1 MKHRLQ
7 VKGLSKSF
15 GATRALIH
23 ADLTVEPGTVHALL
37 GENGSGKSTL
47 VKILGGVH
55 RPNDGELIFQ
65 HELDLSSP
73 PAARKLGIATVF
85 QEVLT
90 VSSQSVYDNVWLGS
104 DGLFRTRGNYK
115 TRRETT
121 RQILNELLGYDID
134 LDLLASEVSLS
145 DRQAI
150 CIARA
155 LVAEPKLLILDEST
169 AALDIATRDRL
180 FTIIRR
186 LQTDGVGVL
195 FITHRMDEITEIS
208 DVVTVLRSG
217 QTVATVDKEQ
227 ITSERLVELMTGTD
241 SSTSH
246 ERQPVVPGEVV
257 LEAAAIQL
265 RSDREPV
272 NLTIRAGELIGL
284 AGLEGHGQDLFIRR
298 LAAVEKGPGSVKVLR
313 NDELTTLSWRNAA
326 ELGVSYLPRERR
338 GESIFPALTIREN
351 FAMPTL
357 GRDKKGGL
365 WSPLKTKQRFKY
377 FADQLNVRMA
387 SDEAAISTLSGGNQ
401 QKVLMARWLA
411 TEPQVLLLN
420 DPTRGVDLGTK
431 REIYKLLD
439 DLCREGMAIVMLSSE
454 ADELIELMD
463 RVLVFRDG
471 ELGETIERSQ
481 LTRRRLVSA
490 YFGQAKE
497 TAA

>member
-15 GATRALIH
+15 GATRALIN
-23 ADLTVEPGTVHALL
+23 ADLTVEAGTVHALL

-55 RPNDGELIFQ
+55 RPNDGELVF
-65 HELDLSSP
+65 ENRLDLSSP
-73 PAARKLGIATVF
+73 SAARKLGIATVF

-115 TRRETT
+115 TRRKTT
-121 RQILNELLGYDID
+121 REILKELLGYDID
-134 LDLLASEVSLS
+134 LDLLASDVSLS

-155 LVAEPKLLILDEST
+155 LVTEPKFLILDEST

-186 LQTDGVGVL
+186 LQADGVGVL
-195 FITHRMDEITEIS
+195 FITHRMDEITQIS

-217 QTVATVDKEQ
+217 QTIATVEKEQ
-227 ITSERLVELMTGTD
+227 ITSQRLVELMTGTD
-241 SSTSH
+241 SATTH
-246 ERQPVVPGEVV
+246 ERQPVTPGEVV
-257 LEAAAIQL
+257 LKADAIQL
-265 RSDREPV
+265 LPDREPV
-272 NLTIRAGELIGL
+272 NLTVRAGELIGL
-284 AGLEGHGQDLFIRR
+284 AGLEGHGQDLFIKR
-298 LAAVEKGPGSVKVLR
+298 LAAVANGPGEVKIFH
-313 NDELTTLSWRNAA
+313 NETPTTLTWGTAA
-326 ELGVSYLPRERR
+326 KLGVSYLPRERR

-357 GRDKKGGL
+357 ERDKKGGL
-365 WSPLKTKQRFKY
+365 WAPQKTSQRFRE
-377 FADQLNVRMA
+377 FVELLNVRMA

-411 TEPQVLLLN
+411 TDPQVLLLN

-471 ELGETIERSQ
+471 ELGEAIERSE
-481 LTRRRLVSA
+481 LTRKHLVSA
-490 YFGQAKE
+490 YFGPTQE
-497 TAA
+497 AAA